1 MDVATTVLNIV
12 VGPTVVLLLGWYG
25 KGRFDALDRR
35 IDRLEE
41 RIDGRLDALDR
52 RIDGGLDAVDRR
64 IDGLRSDMTQVAL
77 AVGVKPRVQNE

>member
-1 MDVATTVLNIV
+1 MDVATTVLSIV
-12 VGPTVVLLLGWYG
+12 VGPVVILLLGWYG
-25 KGRFDALDRR
+25 KGRFDSLDRR

-41 RIDGRLDALDR
+41 RIDGRIDAVDR

-77 AVGVKPRVQNE
+77 AVGVKPRAQNE